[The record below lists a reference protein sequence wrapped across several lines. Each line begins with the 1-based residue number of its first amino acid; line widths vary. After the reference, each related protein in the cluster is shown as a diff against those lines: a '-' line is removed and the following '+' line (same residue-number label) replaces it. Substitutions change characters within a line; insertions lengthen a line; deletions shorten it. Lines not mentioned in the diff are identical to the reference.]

1 MHNSMLKDIFSSK
14 IALLYILS
22 IAMVFSI
29 SAWASLL
36 NNYAVEVIHF
46 NGKHIGFLQ
55 SIREIPGFLAFGVV
69 ILLLYISQQKLAY
82 LSMIVLGIGVI
93 LGGQL
98 QSVAGLYI
106 STLIMSAGFHYLET
120 LNQALSLQ
128 WLPKS
133 TAPITLGKISAVKS
147 ITSLLVFAL
156 VFFMMKYLHVSYE
169 IAFAFFGI
177 GTIIMGVISWA
188 GFSYF
193 TEDVVQKKSLKLKK
207 EYWLFYILTFLAG
220 ARRQIF
226 MIFATFLLVE
236 KFGLKVEQMAV
247 LFFVNALINM
257 YLAPKIGHFIVRFGE
272 RYMLRLEYFGLIV
285 VFTSYA
291 FVENIYIAF
300 FLYICD
306 HILFSMAI
314 ALKTYFQKIA
324 NPEDIASTNAVSFT
338 INHISA
344 VFLPALLGMLWLYSS
359 SLVFIIGSCIAILS
373 FSLSFLIPKHPK
385 RGFETI
391 FKSQYL

>member
-1 MHNSMLKDIFSSK
+1 MIKNIFSSK

-22 IAMVFSI
+22 IAMVFSF
-29 SAWASLL
+29 SAWGSLL

-46 NGKHIGFLQ
+46 DGEKIGFLQ

-69 ILLLYISQQKLAY
+69 VLIAYICQQRLAYIS
-82 LSMIVLGIGVI
+82 MITLGIGVV

-133 TAPITLGKISAVKS
+133 TAPITLGKISAAKS
-147 ITSLLVFAL
+147 VTSLVVFAL
-156 VFFMMKYLHVSYE
+156 VFLMMKYFHFSYE
-169 IAFAFFGI
+169 SAFAFFGM
-177 GTIIMGVISWA
+177 GTIVIGIVSWI
-188 GFSYF
+188 GFSHF

-236 KFGLKVEQMAV
+236 KFGLKVYDMAIL
-247 LFFVNALINM
+247 LFINALINM

-272 RYMLRLEYFGLIV
+272 RLTLRLEYFGLV
-285 VFTSYA
+285 VIFTSYA
-291 FVENIYIAF
+291 FVENIYFAF
-300 FLYICD
+300 LLYICD
-306 HILFSMAI
+306 HLLFSMAI

-324 NPEDIASTNAVSFT
+324 NPEDIASANAVSFT

-344 VFLPALLGMLWLYSS
+344 VFLPALLGMLWLYSNA
-359 SLVFIIGSCIAILS
+359 LVFVTGSCIAILS
-373 FSLSFLIPKHPK
+373 FLLSFLIPAHPQ
-385 RGFETI
+385 RGRETI
-391 FKSQYL
+391 LKTKTI